1 MKAPH
6 AWLRQLTLLS
16 SVPDTEL
23 AGLRTTTRKLEAG
36 ETLFSMGDPA
46 GAAFVV
52 MAGRMKIARAA
63 DDEGRELLL
72 DIVGP
77 GAVLGELAM
86 FGDAPRSA
94 SIIALAP
101 SELVAIDRR
110 DFLAVVRTHPEL
122 AITLLGNLADK
133 IRTLTTSL
141 EETSFLDV
149 SSRLARRLVDL
160 SRRFGVP
167 GDDGLALDVPL
178 SQQDL
183 ARMIGVSREAVNKQL
198 RQWEEAGRIKL
209 RRGRVIVADLSWLND
224 VAGWRMNPAR
234 L

>member
-6 AWLRQLTLLS
+6 AWLRQLTLLAS
-16 SVPDTEL
+16 IPDSEL
-23 AGLRTTTRKLEAG
+23 AGMRTTTRKLAAG
-36 ETLFSMGDPA
+36 ETLFTMGDPA

-52 MAGRMKIARAA
+52 MSGRMKIARMG

-86 FGDAPRSA
+86 FGDAARSA

-110 DFLAVVRTHPEL
+110 DFLAVVRTNPEL

-133 IRTLTTSL
+133 IRTLTASL

-160 SRRFGVP
+160 ARRFGVP
-167 GDDGLALDVPL
+167 GADGLALDVPL

-198 RQWEEAGRIKL
+198 RQWEEAGSIKL
-209 RRGRVIVADLSWLND
+209 RRGRVIVTDLSWLND
-224 VAGWRMNPAR
+224 TAGLRALRP
-234 L
+234 